1 MSRLLFR
8 GTKTFWKTKSSLEL
22 AIVEYSKDNIYEII
36 AFDPVLRKH
45 APRLYVD
52 ACGVYAVIG
61 RNTSRDRND
70 HMFNDGAVTTF
81 LFNHI
86 SIVEYLP
93 TSKSIKIDVRAIF
106 HDEICAHNLPL
117 VIERPEGLSFFA
129 SPFAINN
136 R

>member
-1 MSRLLFR
+1 
-8 GTKTFWKTKSSLEL
+8 
-22 AIVEYSKDNIYEII
+22 
-36 AFDPVLRKH
+36 
-45 APRLYVD
+45 
-52 ACGVYAVIG
+52 
-61 RNTSRDRND
+61 
-70 HMFNDGAVTTF
+70 MFNDGAVTTF

-106 HDEICAHNLPL
+106 HDEICAHNSPL
-117 VIERPEGLSFFA
+117 VIERPEGLSFYA